1 MKNIPFEGWVPQS
14 TWEEEESE
22 KTEVEISGTGSYT
35 NPISFCK
42 WDHSLHVLSGR
53 NIKQCFLSVM
63 YLTEGVNRA
72 SVWNYQCHG
81 SASLRVLWKRAK
93 GVHWMWELC
102 CTLYGKAHVYL
113 FLCKMESLLPDEP
126 SLLCQKSF
134 IMQTTTFCTP
144 CSTETTFKPHVYERA
159 LHPQSCDVHWAHIVK

>member
-53 NIKQCFLSVM
+53 NIKQRFLSVM
-63 YLTEGVNRA
+63 YLTEGVLTGHQYGITNVMVVHHWEYSERE
-72 SVWNYQCHG
+72 QKGFTECG
-81 SASLRVLWKRAK
+81 SSAVHFMGKHMYISFFVRWKVCSLMNLHCCVRRVSSCRLQHFAHHVLLKP
-93 GVHWMWELC
+93 HLNLLC
-102 CTLYGKAHVYL
+102 MREHCTLKAV
-113 FLCKMESLLPDEP
+113 M
-126 SLLCQKSF
+126 
-134 IMQTTTFCTP
+134 
-144 CSTETTFKPHVYERA
+144 STGHT
-159 LHPQSCDVHWAHIVK
+159 